1 MEDRGP
7 KLAGPPKSWRVQ
19 YRDGGGGW
27 KEVQTKDAYGLK
39 LDTFNEVRYERV
51 TTFAFR
57 LALESTK
64 AHAPVLLEFR
74 ALPVK

>member
-1 MEDRGP
+1 M
-7 KLAGPPKSWRVQ
+7 
-19 YRDGGGGW
+19 
-27 KEVQTKDAYGLK
+27 QTKDTYGLK